1 MSGARHTPGAVGG
14 VGAILRPGP
23 SAPREGSAHNTGA
36 TLFLQAML
44 ARAYVRIVGSLREP
58 SWMLSDAI
66 FPNLGMC
73 AFVLLYRALG
83 APRSYEALAVVGGVL
98 TTYWINVVW
107 GMGAQLYWEKQQGQL
122 QLYFAAPCSRMA
134 ILSGMAIGGLAA
146 TLLRSLVGVA
156 LGVWV
161 FHVHVAAFSPW
172 ALAGV
177 FVLTMVA
184 LYALGMTL
192 ASLFLLYGR
201 EAWHTANALQE
212 PVYFLSGLYFPIRSL
227 GGLGA
232 VAAGILPLTLGTD
245 AIRQVLLGADA
256 HGLLPLRLEALALAA
271 FGALFLYLARVSLA
285 HLEGLSKQ
293 EGRLTQRWQ

>member
-1 MSGARHTPGAVGG
+1 MSGAGHGPGAAGAVG
-14 VGAILRPGP
+14 AIQPPGP
-23 SAPREGSAHNTGA
+23 SAPWHGSAHNTGP
-36 TLFLQAML
+36 TLFVQAML

-73 AFVLLYRALG
+73 AYVLLYRALG

-146 TLLRSLVGVA
+146 TVLRSLVGVA

-161 FHVHVAAFSPW
+161 FHIHVAAFSPW

-177 FVLTMVA
+177 FGLTMVA

-212 PVYFLSGLYFPIRSL
+212 PVYFLSGLYFPIRSI

-256 HGLLPLRLEALALAA
+256 HGLLPLPLEALALAG

-285 HLEGLSKQ
+285 YLEGLSKK

>member
-1 MSGARHTPGAVGG
+1 VSVVPGAAPGAPAVPARTRHTGAR
-14 VGAILRPGP
+14 
-23 SAPREGSAHNTGA
+23 
-36 TLFLQAML
+36 LFLQAMN
-44 ARAYVRIVGSLREP
+44 ARAYVRIMGSLREP
-58 SWMLSDAI
+58 TWIISDAV

-73 AFVLLYRALG
+73 AFVLLYRALD
-83 APRSYEALAVVGGVL
+83 APRSYEALALVGGVL

-107 GMGAQLYWEKQQGQL
+107 GMGAQLYWEKQSGQL

-134 ILSGMAIGGLAA
+134 ILSGMAVGGLAA
-146 TLLRSLVGVA
+146 TMLRSLVGVA
-156 LGVWV
+156 LAVWV
-161 FHVHVAAFSPW
+161 FHIEVAEFSPW

-184 LYALGMTL
+184 LYAMGMML
-192 ASLFLLYGR
+192 ASVFLLYGR

-227 GGLGA
+227 GAFGA

-245 AIRQVLLGADA
+245 ALRQILLGPAA
-256 HGLLPLRLEALALAA
+256 QGLLPLPLEALALAG
-271 FGALFLYLARVSLA
+271 FGALFLWLASVSLR
-285 HLEGLSKQ
+285 HLEALAKR

>member
-1 MSGARHTPGAVGG
+1 MGLQPHTGAR
-14 VGAILRPGP
+14 
-23 SAPREGSAHNTGA
+23 
-36 TLFLQAML
+36 LFLQAAM
-44 ARAYVRIVGSLREP
+44 ARAYVRVVGSLREP
-58 SWMLSDAI
+58 MWIISDAI

-83 APRSYEALAVVGGVL
+83 APREYEALAVVGGVL

-122 QLYFAAPCSRMA
+122 QLYFAAPCSLIA
-134 ILSGMAIGGLAA
+134 VLTGMAVGGLAA
-146 TLLRSLVGVA
+146 TMVRSLVGVA

-161 FHVHVAAFSPW
+161 FHIQLAPFSPW
-172 ALAGV
+172 ALALV
-177 FVLTMVA
+177 FVLTMIA

-212 PVYFLSGLYFPIRSL
+212 PVYFVSGLYFPIRSL
-227 GGLGA
+227 GALGA

-245 AIRQVLLGADA
+245 ALRQVLLGEAA
-256 HGLLPLRLEALALAA
+256 RGLLPLPLEALALAG
-271 FGALFLYLARVSLA
+271 FGVLFLWTAHVALAYLEKLA
-285 HLEGLSKQ
+285 KQ
-293 EGRLTQRWQ
+293 QGRLTQRWQ

>member
-1 MSGARHTPGAVGG
+1 MNQAKSIESRRH
-14 VGAILRPGP
+14 
-23 SAPREGSAHNTGA
+23 HTGWR
-36 TLFLQAML
+36 LFVQAAM
-44 ARAYVRIVGSLREP
+44 ARAYVRIAGSLREP
-58 SWMLSDAI
+58 TWIISDAI

-83 APRSYEALAVVGGVL
+83 APRDYEALAVVGGVL

-134 ILSGMAIGGLAA
+134 ILTGMAIGGLAA
-146 TLLRSLVGVA
+146 TMVRSLVGVA

-161 FHVHVAAFSPW
+161 FHIQVAPFSPW
-172 ALAGV
+172 ALAGI
-177 FVLTMVA
+177 FLLTMVA

-192 ASLFLLYGR
+192 SSVFLLYGR

-212 PVYFLSGLYFPIRSL
+212 PVYFVSGLYFPIRSL
-227 GGLGA
+227 GALGM
-232 VAAGILPLTLGTD
+232 VAAGVLPLTLGTD
-245 AIRQVLLGADA
+245 ALRQVLLGPAA
-256 HGLLPLRLEALALAA
+256 RGLLPLPLEALALAG
-271 FGALFLYLARVSLA
+271 FGLLFLWTARFALG
-285 HLEGLSKQ
+285 HLENLSKR

>member
-1 MSGARHTPGAVGG
+1 MTGVSTTLGSRPAGAQAGTGLHTGAR
-14 VGAILRPGP
+14 
-23 SAPREGSAHNTGA
+23 
-36 TLFLQAML
+36 LFVQAML
-44 ARAYVRIVGSLREP
+44 ARAYVRLVGSLREP
-58 SWMLSDAI
+58 TWIVSDAV

-134 ILSGMAIGGLAA
+134 ILTGMAVGGLAA
-146 TLLRSLVGVA
+146 TIVRSLVGVA
-156 LGVWV
+156 LGAWV
-161 FHVHVAAFSPW
+161 FHVQVAAFSPW
-172 ALAGV
+172 LLAGV

-227 GGLGA
+227 GALGS
-232 VAAGILPLTLGTD
+232 VAAGVLPLTLGTD
-245 AIRQVLLGADA
+245 AIRQVLLGPGA
-256 HGLLPLRLEALALAA
+256 HGLLPLPLEGAALAA
-271 FGALFLYLARVSLA
+271 FSALFLWLARVALA
-285 HLEGLSKQ
+285 HLESLSKR